1 MSINFFNTEKTFN
14 ELKKQIRSAAF
25 TSEHTLSEFFE
36 LNYGLNWA
44 DYEDD
49 GCRLDSILTDAT
61 MIEVSNFFK

>member
-1 MSINFFNTEKTFN
+1 MSINFFNTESNFN
-14 ELKKQIRSAAF
+14 VLKDRIRNEAF

-49 GCRLDSILTDAT
+49 GCRLDSILTDAA